1 MANIYIHVTCRIEAF
16 NEDIA
21 AANEYTLIGA
31 IEEVPL
37 PVRAPLKGDT
47 AQLGQQYICS
57 FAHFVSPVP

>member
-1 MANIYIHVTCRIEAF
+1 MWTVYRIEAF

-37 PVRAPLKGDT
+37 PVRAFILILTELAGLWDVCKT
-47 AQLGQQYICS
+47 
-57 FAHFVSPVP
+57 VSVPAGVKT